1 MRQGARSCRSSCT
14 PRHSAKAVGKAVRT
28 ARSPPVEALPVA
40 IRHLYTC
47 QRLSARRI
55 AALLGLDRRRVV
67 DWLRNAGVDVR
78 PRGAGRRRPGRRAD
92 EPANLRSLLVALYVQ
107 QRRPARQVGALLG
120 MAERTVRDRLREYGI
135 ARRTRGRCNREDRR
149 ALPPDLLR
157 DLYVQAGLSADEVGR
172 RIGVS
177 RAVVLRS
184 AHDLGL
190 PVRVGGPPPKRG
202 PSELELV
209 EALYADPLVEAT
221 LRRHHLPQV
230 PAGRPIWERFPVPP
244 PVSPPLAV
252 ELYRDCGLS
261 TFHIELLTGQ
271 PSQTVRRVLHNAG
284 MALRPAGGRS
294 PFQRRATQG

>member
-1 MRQGARSCRSSCT
+1 MSITLHAPPLTESGRQACPNCQD
-14 PRHSAKAVGKAVRT
+14 
-28 ARSPPVEALPVA
+28 PPVEALEALPAA

-47 QRLSARRI
+47 QSLSARRI
-55 AALLGLDRRRVV
+55 AALLGLGRRRVV
-67 DWLRNAGVDVR
+67 EWLRRAGVDVR
-78 PRGAGRRRPGRRAD
+78 PRGAGRRRPERRAN
-92 EPANLRSLLVALYVQ
+92 EPANLRSLLDELYVQ

-120 MAERTVRDRLREYGI
+120 MPERTVRDRLREYGI

-149 ALPPDLLR
+149 ALPPDLLC

-202 PSELELV
+202 PSEIELV

-221 LRRHHLPQV
+221 LRHHRLPQV
-230 PAGRPIWERFPVPP
+230 PAGGPIWERFLVPLS
-244 PVSPPLAV
+244 VSPPLAV
-252 ELYRDCGLS
+252 ELYCDCGLS

-271 PSQTVRRVLHNAG
+271 PSETVRRILRNAG
-284 MALRPAGGRS
+284 VALRPPGGRS